1 MAQEENLNG
10 LPREKLTEVLE
21 SFRDPEV
28 FNAVTGPWKSRVV
41 WQGGMRAKAYMRN
54 HVAEMD
60 EPGDLTATDVAA
72 SAHEQLLSA
81 MGSCITVGYIVN
93 ATKRGVRVHDLEIA
107 VDGYFDN
114 IRKWAGVEDEGNP
127 GYGKISAKAFVR
139 ADADEETL
147 RDIFRLAVEGS
158 PVTQTVQH
166 ANEVATE
173 LEVIGYQTSAYS
185 ALKKGLN
192 VLA

>member
-10 LPREKLTEVLE
+10 LPKEKLIEVLE

-93 ATKRGVRVHDLEIA
+93 ATRRGVRVHDLEIA

-114 IRKWAGVEDEGNP
+114 IRKWAGVEEEGNP
-127 GYGKISAKAFVR
+127 GYGRISAKAFVR

-158 PVTQTVQH
+158 PVTQTIRH
-166 ANEVATE
+166 ANEVSTE
-173 LEVIGYQTSAYS
+173 LEVIG
-185 ALKKGLN
+185 
-192 VLA
+192 